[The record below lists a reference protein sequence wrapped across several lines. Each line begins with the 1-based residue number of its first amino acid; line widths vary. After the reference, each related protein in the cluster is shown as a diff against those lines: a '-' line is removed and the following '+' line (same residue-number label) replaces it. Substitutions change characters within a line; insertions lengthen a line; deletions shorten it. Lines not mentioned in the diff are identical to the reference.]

1 MEQRV
6 TRVFVKVVGF
16 TDVERHALNTVFRL
30 SESRDTVYSLWLPEA
45 PSAPKLALIDGQ
57 SYEARLELA
66 SPHADPG
73 VKLLWVG
80 AGAPA
85 HAWRSFERPLQWSE
99 VVQAMDELY
108 APPPVLDLDLDFDLD
123 LDLSLDD
130 PAPPAAP
137 DVRRALILEPVAQDR
152 LYLRAKLASVGLLQ
166 ADEAATGAEALA
178 LCKTHTYEVALLSL
192 DLPDRDGWQLVR
204 ELLAARPRIA
214 HLIVTAARNS
224 MPLRLRARLAGVPA
238 CLGKPL
244 HPGRLQRMLE
254 RI

>member
-6 TRVFVKVVGF
+6 TRVFVRVVGF

-73 VKLLWVG
+73 MKLIWVG

-108 APPPVLDLDLDFDLD
+108 APPPALDLDLGLGLD
-123 LDLSLDD
+123 E

-137 DVRRALILEPVAQDR
+137 DTRRALILEPVAQDR

-192 DLPDRDGWQLVR
+192 DLPDQDGWQLVR

-224 MPLRLRARLAGVPA
+224 MSLRLRARLAGVPA
-238 CLGKPL
+238 CLGKPP

-254 RI
+254 RIQAL